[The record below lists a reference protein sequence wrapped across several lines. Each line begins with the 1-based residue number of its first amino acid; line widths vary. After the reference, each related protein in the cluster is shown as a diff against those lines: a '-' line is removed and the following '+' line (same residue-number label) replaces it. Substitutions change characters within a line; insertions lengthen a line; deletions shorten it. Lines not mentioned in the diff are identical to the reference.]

1 MKKVFSLMLV
11 LTLVLGLAGVQAF
24 AAGGIEDITF
34 NDANKFTVS
43 VRAGQQIS
51 YEVKGLVKNAAGNY
65 EKIDITDA
73 QNIHWTTSNSSI
85 VRLGSTSGK
94 TAIVRAGRQ
103 GKATITATYNGM
115 SIESHVTVMPKTST
129 ATVKNVNMKVIFPS
143 KDKLQNP
150 SQVSDNELLDNI
162 DVTIPQLTN
171 FSLKDIYGQGYN
183 DSAVMKD
190 KVTAMHAFLY
200 ALEEKCDPEGHT
212 DGWDWVR
219 ENVTVGY
226 SGNFVSKV
234 GVYENFGMTGWMY
247 KVNNVLPMVGAAQ
260 YELKDGNQEKWAFTT
275 WGEEW

>member
-34 NDANKFTVS
+34 NDANKFTIGTEV
-43 VRAGQQIS
+43 GELIE
-51 YEVKGLVKNAAGNY
+51 YTVKGLEVNDGSYTKV
-65 EKIDITDA
+65 EISDP
-73 QNIHWTTSNSSI
+73 QNIHWTTSNAA
-85 VRLGSTSGK
+85 VVDFDGSASGAAV
-94 TAIVRAGRQ
+94 TVEAIEEGT
-103 GKATITATYNGM
+103 ATITATYNGM
-115 SIESHVTVMPKTST
+115 SVESHVTVSPKSST
-129 ATVKNVNMKVIFPS
+129 ATVKNVNMKVIFPG

-150 SQVSDNELLDNI
+150 SQVSDNELLDSI
-162 DVTIPQLTN
+162 DVTIPELTN
-171 FSLKDIYGQGYN
+171 FSLKDIYGSSYN
-183 DSAVMKD
+183 DSAVMQD

-260 YELKDGNQEKWAFTT
+260 YELKNGDQEKWGFAT